1 MGNAMS
7 NSKQRLLRG
16 MQEDLTCPLCRR
28 LFSSPVTAECGHS
41 FCRACLAAAPRG
53 DDPGDLACPTCGV
66 PTRPDQLGLNQPL
79 EHLVECFRQVPHD
92 HCEEHMDPLSVYCE
106 QDRQVICGLCA
117 SLGRHQGHRVLTA
130 AEAHDRM
137 KKELPQQQA
146 VLQEAQA
153 SKEKA
158 IAQLDRQLAE
168 VKVSVRACVCSRH
181 LGFVHICVC
190 VYVCVLDTW
199 GGSGLDTCGVHVCVR
214 AGHLGFVLCGVWGCK
229 CCACRRSWEP
239 LGLWGPWDGPGTQ
252 VSRIWELSGGFM
264 GSAGEL
270 WGYGGSWALQAERN
284 TLSRYLD
291 QLREMEAVLGDVHHE
306 TQTEFLRKYCLVAS
320 RLQKILSEAPP
331 AARMDIQLPIIT
343 DDFKFQVWRKM
354 FRALMPALEELTF
367 DPATAH
373 PHLAVSRDGHRVEC
387 LDQKQAGSSPD
398 DPGRFDKANA
408 VLTHQSW
415 LDGEHYWEVAVG
427 DKPRWGL
434 GVMAAEAGR
443 KGRLQA
449 LPSHGLWLLGCREGK
464 HYEAHVEHKE
474 PRALNPEA
482 RPRRVGIYLSFQEGV
497 LCFYDATDPD
507 NLAQLFAF
515 RERFPGPLY
524 PFFDVCW
531 HDKGKNSQPLEICVA
546 KGQASS

>member
-1 MGNAMS
+1 M
-7 NSKQRLLRG
+7 L
-16 MQEDLTCPLCRR
+16 
-28 LFSSPVTAECGHS
+28 
-41 FCRACLAAAPRG
+41 
-53 DDPGDLACPTCGV
+53 
-66 PTRPDQLGLNQPL
+66 QPL
-79 EHLVECFRQVPHD
+79 AHRTQASGSGAPTTCVNEGRDLVTPQVAFLTF
-92 HCEEHMDPLSVYCE
+92 PLSP
-106 QDRQVICGLCA
+106 L
-117 SLGRHQGHRVLTA
+117 SL
-130 AEAHDRM
+130 
-137 KKELPQQQA
+137 
-146 VLQEAQA
+146 
-153 SKEKA
+153 
-158 IAQLDRQLAE
+158 
-168 VKVSVRACVCSRH
+168 
-181 LGFVHICVC
+181 
-190 VYVCVLDTW
+190 
-199 GGSGLDTCGVHVCVR
+199 
-214 AGHLGFVLCGVWGCK
+214 
-229 CCACRRSWEP
+229 
-239 LGLWGPWDGPGTQ
+239 
-252 VSRIWELSGGFM
+252 
-264 GSAGEL
+264 
-270 WGYGGSWALQAERN
+270 
-284 TLSRYLD
+284 
-291 QLREMEAVLGDVHHE
+291 
-306 TQTEFLRKYCLVAS
+306 
-320 RLQKILSEAPP
+320 
-331 AARMDIQLPIIT
+331 
-343 DDFKFQVWRKM
+343 
-354 FRALMPALEELTF
+354 PALEELTF

-387 LDQKQAGSSPD
+387 LDQKQAGASPD

-408 VLTHQSW
+408 VLTRQSW